1 MTLAIVYTRASIG
14 LDAPLVTVEAH
25 ISNGLPGLT
34 LVGLPETAVKEARDR
49 VRSAMVNSGF
59 EYPVKKMTVNLAPA
73 DLPKESGRYDLAI
86 AIAILAASGQIPDQL
101 LERHEFLGELAL
113 SGDIRYVNG
122 GIPAAQAAISQNRQ
136 LILSKDNQYQ
146 LSLLADSSVSFATS
160 LLELCH
166 YLHQKSTLSSN
177 QQVVQHTYPSDHEND
192 ICDIIGQ
199 EQGKRA
205 LEISAAGGHNL
216 LLLGPPGTGK
226 TMLAHRLITLLP
238 PLTPQEALEVT
249 ALHSLSQTMEIL
261 DKWPTR
267 PFRCPHHNT
276 SMTALIG
283 GGSLPKP
290 GEISLAHNG
299 ILFLDELPEFTR
311 SVLDSLRE
319 PLESHQIIISRAK
332 AKVCFPA
339 NFQLI
344 AALNPSPTGHYQ
356 GEMNRSSP
364 AKVLR
369 YLSRVSG
376 PFLDR
381 FDLSIEI
388 PLLPLG
394 TLSQQTHQGETS
406 KQIRLRIIEARN
418 QQINRAGK
426 INSQLTASETTKICQ
441 LAAEDALFLE
451 NALNKLGL
459 SIRAWHRILRVS
471 RTIADLSYSPN
482 IQREH
487 LLEALGY
494 RAMDKLLL
502 HLQKQVS

>member
-1 MTLAIVYTRASIG
+1 M
-14 LDAPLVTVEAH
+14 
-25 ISNGLPGLT
+25 
-34 LVGLPETAVKEARDR
+34 
-49 VRSAMVNSGF
+49 
-59 EYPVKKMTVNLAPA
+59 
-73 DLPKESGRYDLAI
+73 
-86 AIAILAASGQIPDQL
+86 
-101 LERHEFLGELAL
+101 
-113 SGDIRYVNG
+113 
-122 GIPAAQAAISQNRQ
+122 
-136 LILSKDNQYQ
+136 
-146 LSLLADSSVSFATS
+146 
-160 LLELCH
+160 
-166 YLHQKSTLSSN
+166 
-177 QQVVQHTYPSDHEND
+177 
-192 ICDIIGQ
+192 
-199 EQGKRA
+199 
-205 LEISAAGGHNL
+205 
-216 LLLGPPGTGK
+216 
-226 TMLAHRLITLLP
+226 
-238 PLTPQEALEVT
+238 
-249 ALHSLSQTMEIL
+249 
-261 DKWPTR
+261 
-267 PFRCPHHNT
+267 
-276 SMTALIG
+276 
-283 GGSLPKP
+283 
-290 GEISLAHNG
+290 
-299 ILFLDELPEFTR
+299 FLDELPEFTR
-311 SVLDSLRE
+311 SILDSLRE

-356 GEMNRSSP
+356 GEMSRSSP

-394 TLSQQTHQGETS
+394 TLSQQTHQGEAS
-406 KQIRLRIIEARN
+406 KQIRLRVIEARN

-426 INSQLTASETTKICQ
+426 INSQLTASETTKTCL
-441 LAAEDALFLE
+441 LATEDALFLE

-471 RTIADLSYSPN
+471 RTIADLNYSSN